1 MIIQTGFYRQGNYR
15 AYRERTMMESEESR
29 HWPVSSHLCEMA
41 ISLSLENMQLVMI
54 IHYVL

>member
-1 MIIQTGFYRQGNYR
+1 
-15 AYRERTMMESEESR
+15 MMESEESR